1 MATHVV
7 DAARVHELRALVREA
22 GLEARV
28 DSSVDALFGAE
39 ADKVED
45 GVSDRRRAAGRDL
58 ATMKARWGRPRCTS
72 ATSPPWAC

>member
-22 GLEARV
+22 GLEATV
-28 DSSVDALFGAE
+28 DSSIDTLFAAE
-39 ADKVED
+39 ADEVED
-45 GVSDRRRAAGRDL
+45 VASGRPWAVDRDL